1 MSRKRRFQKINGY
14 LPDDS
19 AVAACAAIISSFIF
33 LFQRL
38 VCLAESAV
46 LAPGF
51 EKPLMNGKKASC
63 RELMPSLD
71 PLGRVDG
78 AHTTGFGRKHR
89 SCFITAFQQPGA
101 TETKVSVVSSMYV
114 ESAA

>member
-1 MSRKRRFQKINGY
+1 M
-14 LPDDS
+14 
-19 AVAACAAIISSFIF
+19 
-33 LFQRL
+33 
-38 VCLAESAV
+38 

-101 TETKVSVVSSMYV
+101 TETKVSVVSSMYARV
-114 ESAA
+114 LRETHIYI

>member
-1 MSRKRRFQKINGY
+1 
-14 LPDDS
+14 
-19 AVAACAAIISSFIF
+19 
-33 LFQRL
+33 
-38 VCLAESAV
+38 V

-78 AHTTGFGRKHR
+78 AHKTGLGRKHR

-114 ESAA
+114 ESVA